1 MTPEQ
6 KFYQWFRKQLPFNAD
21 CCRVENTTMG
31 GMPDVNICWEG
42 NEIWVELK
50 CFVSGRTLIRPAQNA
65 WMHRR
70 KAANGK
76 IFLIS
81 QHSSAHNYVW
91 APPFTTQPHGK
102 YLHVTSMP
110 QAIIVDGKELIT
122 HLFSSLLK

>member
-42 NEIWVELK
+42 EEIWVELK

-70 KAANGK
+70 AAAGGK
-76 IFLIS
+76 VFLIS
-81 QHSSAHNYVW
+81 DHPVGIHCWVPEFLSI
-91 APPFTTQPHGK
+91 PHGK
-102 YLHVTSMP
+102 YLWVEEDCDSLCT
-110 QAIIVDGKELIT
+110 DGKQLIQF
-122 HLFSSLLK
+122 LFPSVLK